1 MPFIIIFKI
10 LLLLFFSATQ
20 MMMMMTCIQS
30 TELERVNVDLHDCT
44 RTHAVVAW
52 NEKAALFSRSCMML

>member
-1 MPFIIIFKI
+1 MTAMMYDMTIDVP
-10 LLLLFFSATQ
+10 LTFFFRKQYNT
-20 MMMMMTCIQS
+20 
-30 TELERVNVDLHDCT
+30 ERVNVDLHDCT